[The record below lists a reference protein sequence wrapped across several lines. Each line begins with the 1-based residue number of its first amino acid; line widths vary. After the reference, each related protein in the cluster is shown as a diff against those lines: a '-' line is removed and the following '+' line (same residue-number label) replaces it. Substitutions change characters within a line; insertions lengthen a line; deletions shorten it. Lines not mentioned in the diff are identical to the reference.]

1 MTREKLDSDEFSGA
15 IGNTNSIS
23 LTVDTARADDVIVL
37 IDNGN
42 TDGAPDTYTMT
53 QRVYT
58 SEFDDFQFY
67 DEVTGETSR
76 SWVGNAWEE
85 KMEFEFTNTS
95 GSSAQY
101 RIVIRSFR
109 DV

>member
-15 IGNTNSIS
+15 IPNTDSVS
-23 LTVDTARADDVIVL
+23 LVVDTSRADDVIVL
-37 IDNGN
+37 VDNGN
-42 TDGAPDTYTMT
+42 TDGTPATYTMT

-67 DEVTGETSR
+67 DEVTNETSR

-85 KMEFEFTNTS
+85 EMEFEFTNTS
-95 GSSAQY
+95 GSSGQY
-101 RIVIRSFR
+101 RIVVRSFR